1 MANKH
6 YKKSKKIGI
15 DDKPYNKFL
24 KRLYEKRVRKQ
35 NKNSENIEIKE
46 LGYEEIRF
54 LECCWYIYNVFVIFN
69 NDYRKYNRTLCVN
82 KQRTFSSEYFIV
94 SFRLVSTRLY
104 DRFDIFDYRKII

>member
-35 NKNSENIEIKE
+35 NKNSESIEIKE
-46 LGYEEIRF
+46 
-54 LECCWYIYNVFVIFN
+54 
-69 NDYRKYNRTLCVN
+69 
-82 KQRTFSSEYFIV
+82 
-94 SFRLVSTRLY
+94 
-104 DRFDIFDYRKII
+104 

>member
-35 NKNSENIEIKE
+35 KKNSENIEIKE
-46 LGYEEIRF
+46 H
-54 LECCWYIYNVFVIFN
+54 NVNIQN
-69 NDYRKYNRTLCVN
+69 ICKN
-82 KQRTFSSEYFIV
+82 K
-94 SFRLVSTRLY
+94 STR
-104 DRFDIFDYRKII
+104 I

>member
-35 NKNSENIEIKE
+35 DKNSENVEIKGTE
-46 LGYEEIRF
+46 L
-54 LECCWYIYNVFVIFN
+54 
-69 NDYRKYNRTLCVN
+69 
-82 KQRTFSSEYFIV
+82 
-94 SFRLVSTRLY
+94 
-104 DRFDIFDYRKII
+104 